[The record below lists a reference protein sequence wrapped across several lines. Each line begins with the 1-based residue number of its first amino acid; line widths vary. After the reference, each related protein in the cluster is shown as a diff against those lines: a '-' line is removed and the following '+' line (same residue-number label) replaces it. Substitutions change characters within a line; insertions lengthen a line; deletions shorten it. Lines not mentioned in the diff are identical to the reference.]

1 MADEAN
7 LKLKAN
13 GYVSAE
19 MFDELMTL
27 LQEYR
32 SGTAAQE

>member
-1 MADEAN
+1 
-7 LKLKAN
+7 
-13 GYVSAE
+13 VSAE